1 MKIIEMVEKLR
12 VNCLVEIR
20 VNNFK
25 VICVEKNNIN
35 MVKEDLLDK
44 EVDNWGVDNTG
55 RLFSTMDKIFVD
67 VKEQEKEHDGE

>member
-55 RLFSTMDKIFVD
+55 GLFSTMDKIFVD
-67 VKEQEKEHDGE
+67 VKE

>member
-1 MKIIEMVEKLR
+1 MTVKEMVEKLR

-25 VICVEKNNIN
+25 VICVEKDNIN

-44 EVDNWGVDNTG
+44 QVDNWGVDNTG
-55 RLFSTMDKIFVD
+55 RVLATMDKIFVD
-67 VKEQEKEHDGE
+67 VKE

>member
-55 RLFSTMDKIFVD
+55 RLFSTMDKIFVE
-67 VKEQEKEHDGE
+67 VKE